1 MRKLITNGWIL
12 TMDDNNHEYQ
22 HGDILI
28 EDNKI
33 TYVGEKKEHDKL
45 DEIIDADNCLVI
57 PGMVNTHCHVPMV
70 PFRTLGDDCPD
81 RLRRFLFPLE
91 NACMNGKLAFAA
103 SCYGMGEMLLAGI
116 TTFADMY
123 YFMDDLANAAQKMGI
138 RALLG
143 ETVINQ
149 KSCDAANDCEGLTIG
164 ESFIARWQN
173 HELVRPILALHGT
186 NTNRPEIF
194 QKAMEIVKKYDT
206 LLMSHVAEMDYEMTY
221 FADNF
226 GKTPVAWLNDLG
238 CLNEHLLA
246 VHCIHLNDEDIALMA
261 KNKVKVSHCI
271 ASNLKAG
278 KGIAPVRDM
287 IKAGIDVGLGTDGA
301 SSCNTLD
308 LFISMRMFA
317 GAQKTKYHDRSL
329 FPAKD
334 IVKIATM
341 GGAKALKMDKEI
353 GSLEVGKKADIVV
366 VSLDAAHMFPCHD
379 PYSLLVYSANS
390 IDVKHVFVNG
400 KQVVNNHMLNVSL
413 TQLRKDLQEQM
424 GDFNIKAKE
433 LAEKIG

>member
-22 HGDILI
+22 YGDILI

-33 TYVGEKKEHDKL
+33 LYVGEKKEHENV
-45 DEIIDADNCLVI
+45 DEVIDAHNCLI
-57 PGMVNTHCHVPMV
+57 MPGMVNTHCHVPMV

-91 NACMNGKLAFAA
+91 NACMNAKLAYKAA
-103 SCYGMGEMLLAGI
+103 RYGMAEMLLSGI

-123 YFMDDLANAAQKMGI
+123 YFMDDLAKASEEMGI

-149 KSCDAANDCEGLTIG
+149 ASCDAKNDEEGLKIG
-164 ESFIARWQN
+164 EDFIARWQN

-186 NTNRPEIF
+186 NTNRAEIF
-194 QKAMEIVKKYDT
+194 QKAMDIVKKYNT

-221 FADNF
+221 FADNY

-246 VHCIHLNDEDIALMA
+246 VHCIHLNDDDIALMA
-261 KNKVKVSHCI
+261 KNKVKVAHCI

-278 KGIAPVRDM
+278 KGIAPVKDM
-287 IKAGIDVGLGTDGA
+287 INALIDVGLGTDGA
-301 SSCNTLD
+301 SSGNTLD

-317 GAQKTKYHDRSL
+317 GSQKTKYHDRSL

-341 GGAKALKMDKEI
+341 GGARALKMDKEI
-353 GSLEVGKKADIVV
+353 GSLEVGKKADVV
-366 VSLDAAHMFPCHD
+366 IVSLDAAHMFPCHD
-379 PYSLLVYSANS
+379 PYSLLVYSANAS
-390 IDVKHVFVNG
+390 DVKHVFVNG
-400 KQVVNNHMLNVSL
+400 KQVVNNRKLAISIQ
-413 TQLRKDLQEQM
+413 QLREELANEMQE
-424 GDFNIKAKE
+424 FNIKAKE
-433 LAEKIG
+433 LAKTI